1 MNVKYGGEQLYAIV
15 ETGGFQFRVEPGM
28 KLNVP
33 RIASEEGDSVKLEKV
48 LLLGDGD
55 DVKVGSPLVE
65 NASVEAEVLEHGRG
79 KKIIVYKRK
88 RRKGYERT
96 QGHRQDYTRIEIKSI
111 DRG

>member
-1 MNVKYGGEQLYAIV
+1 MYAII

-33 RIASEEGDSVKLEKV
+33 SIDSGEGDSIKLERV
-48 LLLGDGD
+48 LLIGDGD
-55 DVKVGSPLVE
+55 DVEVGAPLLAS
-65 NASVEAEVLEHGRG
+65 ASVDAEVLQHGRG
-79 KKIIVYKRK
+79 KKIVVYKRK

-111 DRG
+111 SRG

>member
-1 MNVKYGGEQLYAIV
+1 LYAIV
-15 ETGGFQFRVEPGM
+15 ETGGLQFRVEPGM

-33 RIASEEGDSVKLEKV
+33 RIASGEGDSVKLEKV
-48 LLLGDGD
+48 LLVSDGD
-55 DVKVGSPLVE
+55 DVEIGNPLVAG
-65 NASVEAEVLEHGRG
+65 ASVEVEVIENGRG

-111 DRG
+111 SRG

>member
-1 MNVKYGGEQLYAIV
+1 MYAIV
-15 ETGGFQFRVEPGM
+15 ETGGFQFKVEPGM

-48 LLLGDGD
+48 LLLGDGDDD

-111 DRG
+111 NQG

>member
-1 MNVKYGGEQLYAIV
+1 MYAII

-33 RIASEEGDSVKLEKV
+33 RIASGEGDSVKLEKV
-48 LLLGDGD
+48 LLVSDGD
-55 DVKVGSPLVE
+55 DVEIGNPLVAG
-65 NASVEAEVLEHGRG
+65 ASVEVEVIENGRG

-96 QGHRQDYTRIEIKSI
+96 QGHRQEYTRIEIKSI
-111 DRG
+111 SRG

>member
-1 MNVKYGGEQLYAIV
+1 MYAII

-33 RIASEEGDSVKLEKV
+33 TIVSGEGDSINIDQV
-48 LLLGDGD
+48 LLVGDGD
-55 DVKVGSPLVE
+55 DVVVGTPIIE
-65 NASVEAEVLEHGRG
+65 GASVEAEVLENGRG
-79 KKIIVYKRK
+79 KKIVVFKRK

-111 DRG
+111 SRG

>member
-1 MNVKYGGEQLYAIV
+1 MYAII
-15 ETGGFQFRVEPGM
+15 ETGGLQFRVEPGM

-33 RIASEEGDSVKLEKV
+33 RIASEEGDSIKLEKV
-48 LLLGDGD
+48 FLVD
-55 DVKVGSPLVE
+55 DDSGIEVGTPLVAG
-65 NASVEAEVLEHGRG
+65 ASVDAEVLENGRG

-111 DRG
+111 NRT

>member
-1 MNVKYGGEQLYAIV
+1 MYAII
-15 ETGGFQFRVEPGM
+15 ETGGFQFKVEPGM

-33 RIASEEGDSVKLEKV
+33 KIESGEGDSINIDRV
-48 LLLGDGD
+48 LLFGDGD
-55 DVKVGSPLVE
+55 DVEVGTPIIAG
-65 NASVEAEVLEHGRG
+65 ASVEAEVLEHGRG

-111 DRG
+111 SKG